1 MIVRPSVVI
10 DERDQDAL
18 LQELEARRPGY
29 VPEWRPGQRDPGY
42 ALQLIAARYA
52 QAIINRLRQ
61 SPEKNKLAFLDMLGQ
76 KLSPAR
82 AARTPVIFQ
91 LVSDATSGAAPA
103 GTAVAAPP
111 PPGSNQ
117 QMVFETESDVGLTA
131 GKLVQVFS
139 LWPGR
144 DEYIDHSADF
154 LAGRTLKLFEAEAMT
169 TAPHQLY
176 LSHPVLLNLSGNVVL
191 SVEFQLL
198 HPAVDA
204 LEIVWEYWDGQVWR
218 GFAAQGTD
226 CEPRTVNASLSPE
239 PKDSNDATSGLT
251 GSGVVKLIADC
262 AKSDKT
268 SVNGVTGYWIRGRL
282 NQSLPPDPAKPLP
295 EAESIRLSSLVS
307 QPMVARL
314 FDTTPRV
321 KSDVVVVVAPSA
333 AIALSGIGEVALA
346 ITEAFA
352 TVSQLRLSGLV
363 VNEAGQPLG
372 NASVVISDPNRESF
386 GQRTVTTGLNG
397 EFSISLDD
405 FGLKN
410 ELLFEVTFFETRAA
424 AIVKLPPNTNS
435 VQLTFKLSALSLT
448 KAFNDGT
455 QLDTTKPFYPFGQQ
469 PQPGTVFYFNNKE
482 IFSKPGARFRMYLP
496 RTSAPSDKLKTVNEP
511 SIKEL
516 EPQVI
521 WEYWNGREWTDL
533 VPSNTEP
540 VKADFTTTEIL
551 DFRVP
556 VDLVTV
562 EVNKDVDL
570 WMRARLV
577 SGGYGF
583 YQKMTFKTG
592 TTDPD
597 NNNFTLLVTQP
608 PVLAAAVLGYS
619 WQYGPFYP
627 ETVLTFN
634 DFRYED
640 HTYEAMW
647 PGSSFQPYQRIQDI
661 TAALY
666 LGFDQKPP
674 TANIGIFFDI
684 IEKATGAAAAH
695 FAWEYWDGFQWNH
708 VAVGDETAQL
718 TAPGILSFIAAD
730 DSTALARFGTAL
742 YWLRGRLKEDGPPS
756 RVTVAGIYPNAVR
769 ALQQR
774 TYIDVDLGK
783 ATGQPSEVFHILQ
796 IPVIPGERLEVL
808 ELSGARANVEW
819 RLIALEL
826 SRGNND
832 IVRKLEA
839 QLGKETLPGDIVEG
853 DLRLRRDKQKRVSEV
868 WVRWYA
874 QPNLFFSAA
883 TARHYAMDRARGL
896 VFFGDGVNGR
906 TLPLD
911 AAVNVRK
918 FQSGGG
924 ADGNVAA
931 MTIKQLLGAVSG
943 VQAVFNPRAA
953 EGGADGET
961 LEAFRL
967 RAPSSVRHRGR
978 ALTIGDYEAM
988 VREASSAVSVV
999 KAIAN
1004 RNPSGRTLPGWL
1016 TIFIIPESQE
1026 PRPYPTRGMRDE
1038 VLRYLAERAPA
1049 GLAAGGHIY
1058 VTGPMYFAVDVSA
1071 TIVPVLDSQA
1081 GLVETRAREALNK
1094 FLHPLHGGTS
1104 GEGWDFGRG
1113 VYLSDVATVLE
1124 SVEGLDYAELI
1135 QLLVNDEVHGDFAE
1149 VPRDRIVVAGT
1160 IRLKLKGARR

>member
-1 MIVRPSVVI
+1 MIVRPSVVV

-29 VPEWRPGQRDPGY
+29 VPEWSPGPRDPGY
-42 ALQLIAARYA
+42 ALQLIVARYA

-82 AARTPVIFQ
+82 AARTPIVFQ
-91 LVSDATSGAAPA
+91 LASDVTSSAAPA

-117 QMVFETESDVGLTA
+117 QIVFETESDIGVTA

-154 LAGRTLKLFEAEAMT
+154 LAGKTLKLFEPDAMT
-169 TAPHQLY
+169 IAPHQIY
-176 LSHPVLLNLSGNVVL
+176 LSHSVLLNLSGNVVL

-198 HPAVDA
+198 RPAVEA
-204 LEIVWEYWDGQVWR
+204 LEIVWEYWDGKVWR
-218 GFAAQGTD
+218 GFAGLDTD
-226 CEPRTVNASLSPE
+226 CQPQT
-239 PKDSNDATSGLT
+239 KDPNDATNGLT
-251 GSGVVKLIADC
+251 ASGVVKLVSDC

-268 SVNGVTGYWIRGRL
+268 SVNGVSGYWIRGRL

-295 EAESIRLSSLVS
+295 EVESIRISSLVS
-307 QPMVARL
+307 QPIIGRL
-314 FDTTPRV
+314 FDTTPQL
-321 KSDVVVVVAPSA
+321 KGGVVVSTSMS
-333 AIALSGIGEVALA
+333 IELA
-346 ITEAFA
+346 GTVAFA
-352 TVSQLRLSGLV
+352 PLIANAFVAASQLRLKGLV

-372 NASVVISDPNRESF
+372 NASVVVSDPNRESF
-386 GQRTVTTGLNG
+386 GQITTSTAENG
-397 EFSISLDD
+397 TFSISLDD

-410 ELLFEVTFFETRAA
+410 ELLFEVTFFDVRAA
-424 AIVKLPPNTNS
+424 AIVKLSPSTES
-435 VQLTFKLSALSLT
+435 IQLTLKLSALTLT

-469 PQPGTVFYFNNKE
+469 PEPGTVFYFNNKE

-496 RTSAPSDKLKTVNEP
+496 RTSAPSDKLKTTDSTGAKEA
-511 SIKEL
+511 SITDL
-516 EPQVI
+516 VPQVI

-533 VPSNTEP
+533 LKFNTQT
-540 VKADFTTTEIL
+540 VKADFTTTELL

-556 VDLVTV
+556 LDLVPV
-562 EVNKDVDL
+562 EVNKEVEL

-583 YQKMTFKTG
+583 FQKMTFKTG
-592 TTDPD
+592 TTPPE
-597 NNNFTLLVTQP
+597 NNNFTVLVTQP
-608 PVLAAAVLGYS
+608 PVLAGAVLGYS
-619 WQYGPFYP
+619 WQFGPFHP
-627 ETVLTFN
+627 DTVLTFN

-647 PGSSFQPYQRIQDI
+647 PGSSFQIYQRVEDI
-661 TAALY
+661 TPALY

-684 IEKATGAAAAH
+684 VEKATGAAAAQ
-695 FAWEYWDGFQWNH
+695 FEWEYWDGFQWSH

-730 DSTALARFGTAL
+730 DSAALARFGTAL

-756 RVTVAGIYPNAVR
+756 EVTVAGIYPNAVW

-774 TYIDVDLGK
+774 TYTDVDLGK
-783 ATGQPSEVFHILQ
+783 ATGQPSEVFRITQ

-826 SRGNND
+826 SRGDNEL
-832 IVRKLEA
+832 VRKLEA

-853 DLRLRRDKQKRVSEV
+853 DLRLRRDKQKRVAEV
-868 WVRWYA
+868 WVRWYS
-874 QPNLFFSAA
+874 QPNLFFSSA
-883 TARHYAMDRARGL
+883 TDRHYAVDRARGL

-911 AAVNVRK
+911 AAINVRK

-924 ADGNVAA
+924 SAGNVAA

-943 VQAVFNPRAA
+943 VQAVLNPRAA

-967 RAPSSVRHRGR
+967 RAPASVRHRGR
-978 ALTIGDYEAM
+978 ALTVGDYEAM
-988 VREASSAVSVV
+988 VREASSAISVV
-999 KAIAN
+999 KVIAN

-1026 PRPYPTRGMRDE
+1026 PRPYPTRGLRDE
-1038 VLRYLAERAPA
+1038 VLRYVAERAPA
-1049 GLAAGGHIY
+1049 GLAASGHIY
-1058 VTGPMYFAVDVSA
+1058 VTGPLYFAVDVSA

-1081 GLVETRAREALNK
+1081 GLVEARAREALNK

-1104 GEGWDFGRG
+1104 TDGWDFGRG

-1124 SVEGLDYAELI
+1124 SVEGLDYVELI
-1135 QLLVNDEVHGDFAE
+1135 QLLVNNEVHGNFAE
-1149 VPRDRIVVAGT
+1149 VPRDQIVVAGT

>member
-1 MIVRPSVVI
+1 MIVRPSVVV

-18 LQELEARRPGY
+18 LRELEARRPGY
-29 VPEWRPGQRDPGY
+29 VPEWRPAPRDPGS

-52 QAIINRLRQ
+52 QAVINRLRQ

-82 AARTPVIFQ
+82 AARAPVVFQ
-91 LVSDATSGAAPA
+91 LASDVTSSAAPA

-117 QMVFETESDVGLTA
+117 QMVFETVSGVGLTA

-154 LAGRTLKLFEAEAMT
+154 LAGRTLKLFEPGAMT
-169 TAPHQLY
+169 IAPHQLY
-176 LSHPVLLNLSGNVVL
+176 LSHSVLLNLSGNVVL
-191 SVEFQLL
+191 SVEFQLSN
-198 HPAVDA
+198 PAVEE
-204 LEIVWEYWDGQVWR
+204 LEIVWEYWDGKVWR
-218 GFAAQGTD
+218 EFAALDTD
-226 CEPRTVNASLSPE
+226 CQPQT
-239 PKDSNDATSGLT
+239 KDPNDATSGLT
-251 GSGVVKLIADC
+251 ASGVVKLIADC

-268 SVNGVTGYWIRGRL
+268 SVNGVSGYWIRGRL

-295 EAESIRLSSLVS
+295 EVESLRISSLVS
-307 QPMVARL
+307 QP
-314 FDTTPRV
+314 
-321 KSDVVVVVAPSA
+321 
-333 AIALSGIGEVALA
+333 IIG
-346 ITEAFA
+346 
-352 TVSQLRLSGLV
+352 RLSGTTQQSDPVATVTPPETITLPWGEVFTLSMGFVNSQLQLRGKV
-363 VNEAGQPLG
+363 VNEAGEPLG
-372 NASVVISDPNRESF
+372 NAGIVISDPHGENF
-386 GQRTVTTGLNG
+386 GQRTATTSAKGI
-397 EFSISLDD
+397 FSINLDD
-405 FGLKN
+405 FGAEN
-410 ELLFEVTFFETRAA
+410 ELLFEVTFFEARAA
-424 AIVKLPPNTNS
+424 AIVKLPPNTES
-435 VQLTFKLSALSLT
+435 IQLTFKLSALTLT

-469 PQPGTVFYFNNKE
+469 PAPGTVFYFNNKE
-482 IFSKPGARFRMYLP
+482 IFSKPGARFRLYLP
-496 RTSAPSDKLKTVNEP
+496 RTDAPSDKLKSTDSSGE
-511 SIKEL
+511 KEAGITDL
-516 EPQVI
+516 VPQVI
-521 WEYWNGREWTDL
+521 WEYWNGLEWTDL
-533 VPSNTEP
+533 LPSNTQL
-540 VKADFTTTEIL
+540 VKADFTTTELL

-556 VDLVTV
+556 VDLVAV
-562 EVNKDVDL
+562 EVNKEVDL

-583 YQKMTFKTG
+583 YQKMAFKTG
-592 TTDPD
+592 ARDED
-597 NNNFTLLVTQP
+597 NNNFTVLVTQP
-608 PVLAAAVLGYS
+608 PVLAGAALGYS
-619 WQYGPFYP
+619 WQYGPFHP
-627 ETVLTFN
+627 DTVLTFN

-647 PGSSFQPYQRIQDI
+647 PGSSFQPYQRIEDV
-661 TAALY
+661 TPALY

-695 FAWEYWDGFQWNH
+695 FAWEYWDGFQWSH
-708 VAVGDETAQL
+708 LSVGDETAQL
-718 TAPGILSFIAAD
+718 TAPGILSFIAPD
-730 DSTALARFGTAL
+730 DGAALARFGTAL
-742 YWLRGRLKEDGPPS
+742 HWLRGRLKEDGPPAE
-756 RVTVAGIYPNAVR
+756 VTVAGIHPNAVW

-774 TYIDVDLGK
+774 TYTDVDLGK
-783 ATGQPSEVFHILQ
+783 ATGQPSEVFRISQ
-796 IPVIPGERLEVL
+796 IPVIQGERLEVL

-826 SRGNND
+826 SRGDNEY
-832 IVRKLEA
+832 VRKLEA
-839 QLGKETLPGDIVEG
+839 QLGKETLPGDLVEG
-853 DLRLRRDKQKRVSEV
+853 DLRLRRDKQKRVAEV

-874 QPNLFFSAA
+874 QPNLFFSAPD
-883 TARHYAMDRARGL
+883 ARHYAVDRARGL

-911 AAVNVRK
+911 AAINVRK

-931 MTIKQLLGAVSG
+931 MTIKQLLGAVAG

-967 RAPSSVRHRGR
+967 RAPAAVRHRGR
-978 ALTIGDYEAM
+978 AVTVGDYEAM

-999 KAIAN
+999 KAMPN
-1004 RNPSGRTLPGWL
+1004 RNPAGRSLPGWL
-1016 TIFIIPESQE
+1016 TLFIIPESQE
-1026 PRPYPTRGMRDE
+1026 PRPYPTRGLRDE

-1049 GLAAGGHIY
+1049 GLAASGHIY
-1058 VTGPMYFAVDVSA
+1058 VTGPAYFAVDVSA
-1071 TIVPVLDSQA
+1071 TIVPVQDSQA
-1081 GLVETRAREALNK
+1081 GFVEARAREALNK

-1135 QLLVNDEVHGDFAE
+1135 QLLVNDEVHGAFAE
-1149 VPRDRIVVAGT
+1149 VPRDQIVVAGT